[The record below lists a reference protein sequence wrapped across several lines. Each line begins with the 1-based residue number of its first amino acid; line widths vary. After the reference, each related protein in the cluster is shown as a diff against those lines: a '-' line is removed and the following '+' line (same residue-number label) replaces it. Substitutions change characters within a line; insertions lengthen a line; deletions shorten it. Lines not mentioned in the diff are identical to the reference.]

1 MKIVIII
8 SLLAMLSVGCQC
20 QREVENKAPEMAK
33 VEISELGY
41 KYAIVVGAFRNGK
54 LAERRVKDLKE
65 NGYPAT
71 IVNYENGVLAV
82 VICPSNDK
90 GATLQQLAELRGTD
104 VCPQD
109 AWILTSE

>member
-1 MKIVIII
+1 MKKVIIL
-8 SLLAMLSVGCQC
+8 SLLALLSMGCQC
-20 QREVENKAPEMAK
+20 QRKVENKTPEMAK
-33 VEISELGY
+33 VVSELGY
-41 KYAIVVGAFRNGK
+41 KYAIVVGAFRVGE

-65 NGYPAT
+65 KGYPAM

-90 GATLQQLAELRGTD
+90 GVTLQKLAKLRGTD

-109 AWILTSE
+109 AWILTNE